1 MLAAISSA
9 WALLL
14 GIALIMLGNG
24 LQGTLLGVRATLEG
38 FGTGIT
44 GLVMT
49 GYFVGFLA
57 GSVIVPRLLANVG
70 HIRVFAALASLAS
83 GAALLHTVFVTPLT
97 WGLIRTMTG
106 FCFAGLYV
114 VAESWINDAAT
125 NKTRGQLLSV
135 YMIMVMGGM
144 AIGQLLMNL
153 SDPRGFE
160 LFVLVSILIS
170 FALIPITLSVGRA
183 PPFEAPESI
192 GARALFRASPLG
204 VAGAFLIGIAHSAM
218 FSMGAVYGT
227 EIGLAVDRIALFVA
241 AFLLGGLVLQ
251 WPIGWL
257 SDRFDRR
264 RVIVAAAWVA
274 ATASVVAGARG
285 IDSYA
290 MLIVSTALLGGMS
303 MPLYSLCGAHTNDHL
318 TPRQIVA
325 ASATLVLIGGYG
337 LTMGPLLAASAMQLT
352 GPSGIF
358 WLLGLV
364 HGCIGAYGLYR
375 MMRREPVPLDEQRS
389 YDPVSFRTSP
399 IVQAQTGGDADDP
412 HEAEIER

>member
-1 MLAAISSA
+1 MFAAIASA

-24 LQGTLLGVRATLEG
+24 LQSTLLGVRATLEG
-38 FGTGIT
+38 FGTGVT

-49 GYFVGFLA
+49 GYFAGFLA

-83 GAALLHTVFVTPLT
+83 SAALVHTVFVTPLA
-97 WGLIRTMTG
+97 WGLVRIVTG

-125 NKTRGQLLSV
+125 NRTRGQLLSV

-144 AIGQLLMNL
+144 GSGQLLMNL

-160 LFVLVSILIS
+160 LFVLVSVLVS
-170 FALIPITLSVGRA
+170 VALIPITLSVGRA
-183 PPFEAPESI
+183 PPFEASESI
-192 GARALFRASPLG
+192 GVRALFRASPLG
-204 VAGAFLIGIAHSAM
+204 VAGAFLIGIAHSAL
-218 FSMGAVYGT
+218 FSMGPVYATG
-227 EIGLAVDRIALFVA
+227 IGLGVDRISLFIAAALF
-241 AFLLGGLVLQ
+241 GGLVFQ

-264 RVIVAAAWVA
+264 RVIVA
-274 ATASVVAGARG
+274 VAGIATVASFAAG
-285 IDSYA
+285 AGGVGSYPL
-290 MLIVSTALLGGMS
+290 LIASTALLGGMS

-318 TPRQIVA
+318 TPRQVVA
-325 ASATLVLIGGYG
+325 ASATLVLVGGFG
-337 LTMGPLLAASAMQLT
+337 LVVGPSLAAALMQVA
-352 GPSGIF
+352 GPAGIF
-358 WLLGLV
+358 WLLAVV

-375 MMRREPVPLDEQRS
+375 MLRREPVPLDEQRT
-389 YDPVSFRTSP
+389 YDPVSLRTSP
-399 IVQAQTGGDADDP
+399 IVHAQTGSEEVDS
-412 HEAEIER
+412 